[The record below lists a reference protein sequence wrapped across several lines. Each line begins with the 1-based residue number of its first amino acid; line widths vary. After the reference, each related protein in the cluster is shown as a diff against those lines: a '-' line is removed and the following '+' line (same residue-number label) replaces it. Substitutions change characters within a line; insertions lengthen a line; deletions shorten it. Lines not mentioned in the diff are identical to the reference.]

1 MTWAMEAFVF
11 RSAGRGSPMGSK
23 QAAPR
28 RGRRVLGPSR
38 NGRSLSAETV
48 VIGAGQAGLAVSHEL
63 LRRGVNHVVLERG
76 RVGETWRSQRWES
89 FVLNTPVWMNLL
101 PGASLADPN
110 PTRFPTRWEFVESL
124 ERYVETQRLPLREN
138 VEVLAVEADGGTYI
152 VDTSAARYRAGSV
165 IVAAGAQRTPRIPA
179 IARALPPA
187 VEQLHAASYR
197 SPDRLPPGAVLVVGS
212 GQTGCQIT
220 EELLEAGRL
229 VYLATSRVGRLP
241 RRYRGRDVLEW
252 RCEMGFYEQTPAKHE
267 TYESLRAPMPI
278 TSGVRGGHTI
288 SLQQF
293 ARKGAILLGRLDRV
307 SGTRVGFAA
316 DLSVNL
322 RFADEFAAEVR
333 RSIDDYIRRR
343 HLDAPPGDADPAE
356 APQPRLGRDPPREL
370 ELRGAGVGAILWAT
384 GFGSDFEWLPSSL
397 LDRHGAPAHS
407 NGIGHAPGFY
417 TTGSPWL
424 SKRKSGIIYGVG
436 EDASRIAADAAKRA
450 AQTR

>member
-1 MTWAMEAFVF
+1 
-11 RSAGRGSPMGSK
+11 MGSMR
-23 QAAPR
+23 AAPR
-28 RGRRVLGPSR
+28 LGRPVLGAPR
-38 NGRSLSAETV
+38 NGRPLSAETV

-63 LRRGVNHVVLERG
+63 LVRGVDHVVLERG

-101 PGASLADPN
+101 PGASLTDPN

-124 ERYVETQRLPLREN
+124 ERYVEAQELPVHEN
-138 VEVLAVEADGGTYI
+138 VEVLAVEANRGTYV
-152 VDTSAARYRAGSV
+152 VDTSAGRFRARSV

-187 VEQLHAASYR
+187 IEQLHAAGYR

-220 EELLEAGRL
+220 EELLEAGRR

-252 RCEMGFYEQTPAKHE
+252 RCEMGFYEQTPASHE

-293 ARKGAILLGRLDRV
+293 ARDGASLLGRLHGAAGARLH
-307 SGTRVGFAA
+307 FAS
-316 DLSVNL
+316 DLCDNL
-322 RFADEFAAEVR
+322 RFGDEFAAEVR
-333 RSIDDYIRRR
+333 RTIDDYIRSR
-343 HLDAPPGDADPAE
+343 HIDAPPAEADPIE
-356 APQPRLGRDPPREL
+356 AVHPRLGRNTRTDL
-370 ELRGAGVGAILWAT
+370 ELRAVGIRTVLWAT
-384 GFGSDFEWLPSSL
+384 GFGSDFIWLPSSL
-397 LDRHGAPAHS
+397 LDRYGAPAHTH
-407 NGIGHAPGFY
+407 GIGRRPGLYAIGF
-417 TTGSPWL
+417 PWL
-424 SKRKSGIIYGVG
+424 SKRKSGIVYGVA
-436 EDASRIAADAAKRA
+436 EDAGRIAQHIATH
-450 AQTR
+450 TRSSP